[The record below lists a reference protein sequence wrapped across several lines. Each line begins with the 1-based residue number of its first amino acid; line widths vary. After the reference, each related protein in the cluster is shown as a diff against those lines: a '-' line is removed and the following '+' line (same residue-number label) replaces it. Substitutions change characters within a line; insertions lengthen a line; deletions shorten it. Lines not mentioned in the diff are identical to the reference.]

1 MVSLRK
7 NMRVTPNVFH
17 EKYEIWENQHK
28 NNKGT
33 IIDLA
38 TRSWYRVKWDNGYIN
53 TYPSD
58 FLIPIETNINNKSE
72 TTTPILFLPGM
83 RVCLNPE
90 SPYYKG
96 IKNATKS
103 EIGYLLSYLINEEDA
118 LINLINNIDFTVLI
132 KFDNFSKN
140 YHVKIYDLLPI
151 DAPQVD
157 VKHYYLNNGAIYYLI
172 DKTMDELDEA
182 VIIKRINIKDVK
194 IYNDLYRE
202 KITEKFNKL
211 LNNFK

>member
-7 NMRVTPNVFH
+7 NMRVTPNVSH
-17 EKYEIWENQHK
+17 ENYEIWEYQHE

-33 IIDLA
+33 IIDK
-38 TRSWYRVKWDNGYIN
+38 TSNGWYRVKWDNEHTN

-72 TTTPILFLPGM
+72 ITPILFLPGM

-90 SPYYKG
+90 SPYYKN
-96 IKNATKS
+96 IKNVTKS

-118 LINLINNIDFTVLI
+118 LFNLINNIDFTVLV

-211 LNNFK
+211 LNNSK